1 MVPSTKVFFKE
12 VRAAYAGAAGSLGL
26 TGPAETEHVLPVSTY
41 TGGGVN
47 YEISLDFRG
56 GIVECRASID
66 RESVT
71 LIADVEDI
79 ALAAGIVE
87 RRGNISY
94 SARNLKQFSKSLQG
108 QVDCVQRVHHLL
120 ADSDVAEDLMRRAHA
135 REWNKRG
142 QRGAQ

>member
-1 MVPSTKVFFKE
+1 MIPSTKVFFEE
-12 VRAAYAGAAGSLGL
+12 VRAAYAGAAASLGL

-47 YEISLDFRG
+47 YEISLDLREG
-56 GIVECRASID
+56 TVECRANIEK
-66 RESVT
+66 ESAT
-71 LIADVEDI
+71 LTADIEDI

-108 QVDCVQRVHHLL
+108 QVGCVQRAHPLL
-120 ADSDVAEDLMRRAHA
+120 ADADVAEDLMRRAHA
-135 REWNKRG
+135 REWNNRG
-142 QRGAQ
+142 QPGAQ